1 MTTKPP
7 LNKLRAAIADALAEE
22 KSYNLPKV
30 CEEFGL
36 SPGTDEEAHSSKR
49 VYVNKRLIGKSDEFL
64 INLAQRV
71 LKDYSSEELR
81 NILTQFISGNFQISL
96 INRKNIL
103 DELIIKSEVL
113 AIHGK
118 LDLIDFL
125 KRIWSLDTMPP
136 SDKYFKSATQEI
148 TQRMVMTH
156 EWDYH
161 HLFNSYLGLT
171 DSSDEILFRFIEEV
185 THPLVQELEIQK
197 FLVNLINNHLVKDG
211 YRLEAKEEISG
222 LPIYKVVKIGSG
234 VSGNIKNLIFAANGP
249 KPELILEDSINND
262 IRIVKNENFCLIYD
276 QPIPISGL
284 FWKDLVSW
292 WAKKLNDEC
301 PTIETERSLYKRLVS
316 SLASSPEKLLF
327 YTYYKKLR
335 HTPGEFLPA
344 LIPQVYLHYDPYTL
358 RELKEKRIP
367 RQRMDFLILFSHQ
380 ERVVIEVDGKQHY
393 ADDDDIAKPKK
404 YAEMVAEDR
413 KLKLAGYEIYRF
425 GGYELQGESGKDL
438 VDIFFDKLIQK
449 YINRS
454 KF

>member
-7 LNKLRAAIADALAEE
+7 LNKLREAIADALAEE

-36 SPGTDEEAHSSKR
+36 PPGTNEEAYSSKR
-49 VYVNKRLIGKSDEFL
+49 VYVKQRLIGKSEEIL

-81 NILTQFISGNFQISL
+81 KILSQFISGNFKISL

-103 DELIIKSEVL
+103 DELIIKSEEL
-113 AIHGK
+113 TINGK

-136 SDKYFKSATQEI
+136 TDKYFKSAAQEI
-148 TQRMVMTH
+148 TQRMVITH
-156 EWDYH
+156 EWNYH
-161 HLFNSYLGLT
+161 YLFNSYLGLT
-171 DSSDEILFRFIEEV
+171 DSSDKILFRFMEQL
-185 THPLVQELEIQK
+185 THPLVQEPEIQK

-222 LPIYKVVKIGSG
+222 LPLYQVIKIGSG

-262 IRIVKNENFCLIYD
+262 IRIVKNGEFCLIYD
-276 QPIPISGL
+276 QPIPSSGL
-284 FWKDLVSW
+284 FWKNLVSW
-292 WAKKLNDEC
+292 WAKKSNIEF
-301 PTIETERSLYKRLVS
+301 PTRETEESLYKRLVS
-316 SLASSPEKLLF
+316 SLVSPPEKLLF

-335 HTPGEFLPA
+335 DTPGESLPA

-393 ADDDDIAKPKK
+393 ADDDIASPRK
-404 YAEMVAEDR
+404 YADMVAEDR

-425 GGYELQGESGKDL
+425 GGYELEGESGKYL
-438 VDIFFDKLIQK
+438 VENFFDELIKK
-449 YINRS
+449 YI
-454 KF
+454 KGAKL